1 MVDALAANGLG
12 KRYGR
17 RWALRGVDL
26 GLPEGSVA
34 ALVGPNGAGKT
45 TLLQLV
51 VGLLSPE
58 EGELRVLGRR
68 PGPESLADIGFVA
81 QDKPLYRRWRVRDM
95 LRLGR
100 ELNRRWDQRY
110 ALRRLGELR
119 VDPARRVGELSGGQQ
134 AQVALTLALAKRP
147 RLILLDEPAA
157 SLDPLARREFLGTV
171 SEEARAGGL
180 TVVHSSHDL
189 AELDRACDHLI
200 VIRDASVVLAG
211 DLVDVLPTGVPL
223 EDLILSTLRHG
234 DRAEVT
240 P

>member
-1 MVDALAANGLG
+1 MADVLAASGLG

-26 GLPEGSVA
+26 ALPEGKVV

-51 VGLLSPE
+51 IGLLSPD

-81 QDKPLYRRWRVRDM
+81 QDKPLYRRWRVRD
-95 LRLGR
+95 LVRLGR
-100 ELNRRWDQRY
+100 ELNQRWDQQY
-110 ALRRLGELR
+110 ALRRLRELHI
-119 VDPARRVGELSGGQQ
+119 DAARRAGELSGGQQ

-157 SLDPLARREFLGTV
+157 SLDPLARREFLETV
-171 SEEARAGGL
+171 SAEAQAGGL
-180 TVVHSSHDL
+180 TVVHSSHDI
-189 AELDRACDHLI
+189 AELDRACDHLV

-211 DLVDVLPTGVPL
+211 DLVDVLPRGVTL
-223 EDLILSTLRHG
+223 ETLILSTLRH
-234 DRAEVT
+234 DRVEVT
-240 P
+240 S